1 MRDHP
6 AMTGK
11 TSRTE
16 MTGLARALIRAVH
29 AAGSVQLAVLR
40 GGFKVRAKADASP
53 VTEADTAAE
62 NIILEDLHKIAPDIP
77 IIAEEAASRG
87 EMPTIC
93 RRFFLVDPLDGT
105 REFIREGTD
114 FTVNIALVE
123 DGAPVFGI
131 ILAPARKELWLTAA
145 ADLALHAVFD
155 PDAPLPG
162 WEDIPFA
169 PITTAP
175 APADGLRA
183 VASRSHMTAQTED
196 FLKELPVK
204 SLLSAGS
211 SLKFCL
217 LAQGLADVYPRFGP
231 TMEWDTAA
239 GDAILRAAGG
249 ITLTTGGEPL
259 IYGKAPQGYRN
270 PSFIAWARPP
280 AGGEKG

>member
-1 MRDHP
+1 MGDYP

-11 TSRTE
+11 TARTE
-16 MTGLARALIRAVH
+16 MTDLARALIRAVH
-29 AAGSVQLAVLR
+29 AAGSAQLAVLR
-40 GGFKVRAKADASP
+40 GGFKVRAKTDASP

-62 NIILEDLHKIAPDIP
+62 EIILEDLRKTAPDIP
-77 IIAEEAASRG
+77 VVAEEAASRG
-87 EMPTIC
+87 EMPAIC
-93 RRFFLVDPLDGT
+93 HRFFLVDPLDGT
-105 REFIREGTD
+105 REFIRAGTD

-123 DGAPVFGI
+123 NGAPVFGI
-131 ILAPARKELWLTAA
+131 ILAPARKELWLTTAP
-145 ADLALHAVFD
+145 DQALHAPLD

-162 WEDIPFA
+162 WENIPFA

-183 VASRSHMTAQTED
+183 VASKSHMTAQTED

-249 ITLTTGGEPL
+249 ITLATNGKPL
-259 IYGKAPQGYRN
+259 IYGKAAKGYRN
-270 PSFIAWARPP
+270 PSFVAWARPP
-280 AGGEKG
+280 ADGGNG